1 MSKIMHNINSK
12 IKQIHTKNVEEKIL
26 CQFSLWI
33 NSDSPYCFKV
43 ITFDKWA
50 PANMF
55 QVVSTAHF
63 QVAGVKV

>member
-1 MSKIMHNINSK
+1 MTKEKFFVNFFRW
-12 IKQIHTKNVEEKIL
+12 IK
-26 CQFSLWI
+26 
-33 NSDSPYCFKV
+33 SDSPYFTKV